1 MKQTHNILM
10 GVFVGALAFAFI
22 VLLVFE
28 TGLLEQ
34 GTAVGDSQKEF
45 VITVVMELMTLAQ
58 IWLALRLFKIRQIH
72 QDLMSR
78 KETALRKWGVLRLVL
93 LDIPLVANVLF
104 YEIFM
109 KPTFGYLAIIVLICQ
124 PFVYP
129 SMARCESEVRQE
141 NEDEHEENNNRHSQL

>member
-34 GTAVGDSQKEF
+34 GTAVGDSRKEF
-45 VITVVMELMTLAQ
+45 VITVVMELMTLVQ

-78 KETALRKWGVLRLVL
+78 KEMALRKWGVLRLVL